1 MLGRIPSTKLGAS
14 PPMSDASGTSGN
26 STSCP
31 SPVYASFK
39 ADGISD
45 MRLKK
50 DFSAACSSSPSFVT
64 VVAGVTPAAPS
75 GNSMP
80 AI

>member
-1 MLGRIPSTKLGAS
+1 MPSTKLGAS
-14 PPMSDASGTSGN
+14 PPMLDASGTSGN

-39 ADGISD
+39 ADGISE
-45 MRLKK
+45 MRSKK
-50 DFSAACSSSPSFVT
+50 DFSATCSSLPSFVT
-64 VVAGVTPAAPS
+64 VAAGVTPAAPD